1 MNPEVTP
8 ATLPVSILV
17 IESGGYSLP
26 WLKREG
32 SGQLSAGQVSPDMMV
47 ISQLAGEP
55 PHVFAT
61 RVMRRMARLERATV
75 VSRAVLV
82 CGSRSDELSLAARAR
97 VSQALLASLQV
108 APFAKL
114 TLAAP
119 QAASDQL
126 RHQLLA
132 IAGTMLEQV
141 PGVGIS
147 VQLGDGGS
155 TRRGALTETAE
166 IARKVA

>member
-1 MNPEVTP
+1 MNQEVTP

-32 SGQLSAGQVSPDMMV
+32 SGQLSAGQVSPDVMV

-55 PHVFAT
+55 PQVFAT
-61 RVMRRMARLERATV
+61 RVMRRMARLERSTV

-82 CGSRSDELSLAARAR
+82 CGPRSDELSLAARAR

-119 QAASDQL
+119 QSAPDQL

-141 PGVGIS
+141 RGVAIS